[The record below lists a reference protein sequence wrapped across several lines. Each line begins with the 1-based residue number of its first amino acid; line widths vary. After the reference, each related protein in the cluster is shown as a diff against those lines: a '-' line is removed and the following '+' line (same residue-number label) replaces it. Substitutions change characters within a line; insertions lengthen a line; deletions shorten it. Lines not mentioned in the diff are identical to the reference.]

1 MGKNWWSEPMGGCDS
16 EGNPITMSFG
26 SGPKEGHTLIGD
38 GDRSGGMGVGVVSP
52 TVRRTTRSSRATTTT
67 TTDPATDPTTTAP
80 TAASTPPAPATR
92 PIVLDMT

>member
-38 GDRSGGMGVGVVSP
+38 GDRSGGMGVGGGLADG
-52 TVRRTTRSSRATTTT
+52 ATHY
-67 TTDPATDPTTTAP
+67 
-80 TAASTPPAPATR
+80 
-92 PIVLDMT
+92 

>member
-16 EGNPITMSFG
+16 EGNPITVSFG

-38 GDRSGGMGVGVVSP
+38 GDRSGGMGVGGGLADG
-52 TVRRTTRSSRATTTT
+52 ATHYSFLESDTTT
-67 TTDPATDPTTTAP
+67 TTDSATNPTTTAP
-80 TAASTPPAPATR
+80 PAASTPAPATR